1 MLTDHAIK
9 AMQPPEKGYRI
20 LWDGS
25 LKGFGCR
32 ISQAG
37 TRAFVVLVAS
47 GRPKTIGRYPLVSLA
62 DARREAR
69 QLLAH
74 KILGKVHPARTPF
87 AEAVETFLADC
98 RTRTRPRTLKDYT
111 RLFKHFPF
119 GRSAL
124 ADIKPRDILTQ
135 LKPLPPS
142 EKHHAFTTGRVF
154 FRWCIHQ
161 HLIDRSPMENL
172 DVPNN
177 GRSRERILSHD
188 ELNTVWHATSPATA
202 FNSIVRLLVLT
213 GARRGEIAALQW
225 SWINTEQRTITFPA
239 IITKNKR
246 THTIPYGELSA
257 HVFTTLPRLHDVPFL
272 FPAARQRSENTTVF
286 NGWGKPKTRLDR
298 ECGVTDWTL
307 HDLRRTYATYMQQL
321 GVRIEVTERLLNHVS
336 GSQSGIVGVYQR
348 YSWMPEMREAI
359 LKYEVFLA
367 TLNTPT
373 A

>member
-1 MLTDHAIK
+1 
-9 AMQPPEKGYRI
+9 
-20 LWDGS
+20 
-25 LKGFGCR
+25 
-32 ISQAG
+32 
-37 TRAFVVLVAS
+37 
-47 GRPKTIGRYPLVSLA
+47 
-62 DARREAR
+62 
-69 QLLAH
+69 
-74 KILGKVHPARTPF
+74 
-87 AEAVETFLADC
+87 
-98 RTRTRPRTLKDYT
+98 
-111 RLFKHFPF
+111 
-119 GRSAL
+119 
-124 ADIKPRDILTQ
+124 
-135 LKPLPPS
+135 
-142 EKHHAFTTGRVF
+142 
-154 FRWCIHQ
+154 
-161 HLIDRSPMENL
+161 MENL